1 MATNRLKGDDCERDW
16 IWEREVEAAPWEET
30 RRISAGAWERQYR
43 RLRESSP
50 FYARKFKEAGVGN
63 SFVSLGDLTQLPFT
77 TKPELKQALDEDP
90 PFGSNLCVSPDQVK
104 RVYQTSGTS
113 GVPSV
118 LALTRGDM
126 ETWTLM
132 GTRTYYATG
141 IHEHSSVLTTFGA
154 GPFVAGHTH
163 FVLLRIGVRS
173 VPVAPGDTE
182 RVVYGLRAG
191 LADTLLSTASFAQ
204 YLANRWEKD
213 SPSPPRGAISRR
225 GTRVPNALRAQGR
238 EEGRG
243 QGLTHVVTGGEPG
256 GGIPAIRDHIQ
267 SALGVTVTEVMGIG
281 DIAPSLFGECTHQ
294 QGMHFC
300 GAGHV
305 WVEMID
311 PETEEP
317 VEIETGAEGELVYT
331 TLTREA
337 MPVVRFRGGD
347 IARIEGTS
355 CECGRTSF
363 RQRVLGR
370 RDDMFIVRG
379 VNVYPTAILAVVGD
393 FRPRVTGRARVV
405 REGSSTS
412 IEPPIPIEVEVTER
426 HESNP
431 ALVAEIESAIRS
443 KLMFRGRVKL
453 VPESDFG
460 EAGYKTNLTRKA
472 PSPPRGEG

>member
-1 MATNRLKGDDCERDW
+1 MAATANRLRDDTCERDW
-16 IWEREVEAAPWEET
+16 IWER
-30 RRISAGAWERQYR
+30 QFR

-50 FYARKFKEAGVGN
+50 FYARKWRETGVGS
-63 SFVSLGDLTQLPFT
+63 SFVSLADLSALPFT
-77 TKPELKQALDEDP
+77 TKEELKGALDNDP
-90 PFGSNLCVSPDQVK
+90 PFGGNLCVAPEQVK

-113 GVPSV
+113 GAPSV
-118 LALTRGDM
+118 LGLTRGDM
-126 ETWTLM
+126 ETWTVM

-163 FVLLRIGVRS
+163 FVLLRIGS
-173 VPVAPGDTE
+173 CSIPVAPGDTE
-182 RVVYGLRAG
+182 RVVFGLRAG

-204 YLANRWEKD
+204 YLANRLEKTD
-213 SPSPPRGAISRR
+213 AEPSAI
-225 GTRVPNALRAQGR
+225 P
-238 EEGRG
+238 
-243 QGLTHVVTGGEPG
+243 LTHVVTGGEPG

-267 SALGVTVTEVMGIG
+267 RVLGVTVTEVMGIG
-281 DIAPSLFGECTHQ
+281 DIAPSLFGECPHQ

-305 WVEMID
+305 WVELID
-311 PETEEP
+311 PETQEP
-317 VEIETGAEGELVYT
+317 IEIETGAVGEMVYT

-363 RQRVLGR
+363 RQRVIGR

-393 FRPRVTGRARVV
+393 FRPRVTGRARVIRV
-405 REGSSTS
+405 GSDTS
-412 IEPPIPIEVEVTER
+412 VEPPIPIEVEVTER
-426 HESNP
+426 HGSDD
-431 ALVAEIESAIRS
+431 ALIAEIEDAIHSR
-443 KLMFRGRVKL
+443 LTFRGKVTL
-453 VPESDFG
+453 IPESEFG
-460 EAGYKTNLTRKA
+460 EAGYKTRLTVRK
-472 PSPPRGEG
+472 

>member
-1 MATNRLKGDDCERDW
+1 M
-16 IWEREVEAAPWEET
+16 
-30 RRISAGAWERQYR
+30 
-43 RLRESSP
+43 
-50 FYARKFKEAGVGN
+50 
-63 SFVSLGDLTQLPFT
+63 
-77 TKPELKQALDEDP
+77 
-90 PFGSNLCVSPDQVK
+90 
-104 RVYQTSGTS
+104 
-113 GVPSV
+113 

-126 ETWTLM
+126 ETWTVM

-163 FVLLRIGVRS
+163 FVLLRIGTRS

-182 RVVYGLRAG
+182 RVIFGLRAG

-204 YLANRWEKD
+204 YLANRLEKTD
-213 SPSPPRGAISRR
+213 AEPSAI
-225 GTRVPNALRAQGR
+225 P
-238 EEGRG
+238 
-243 QGLTHVVTGGEPG
+243 LTHVVTGGEPG

-267 SALGVTVTEVMGIG
+267 RVLDVTVTEVMGIG
-281 DIAPSLFGECTHQ
+281 DIAPSLFGECPHQ

-305 WVEMID
+305 WVELID
-311 PETEEP
+311 PETQEP
-317 VEIETGAEGELVYT
+317 IEIETGAVGEMVYT

-363 RQRVLGR
+363 RQRVIGR

-393 FRPRVTGRARVV
+393 FR
-405 REGSSTS
+405 GSETS
-412 IEPPIPIEVEVTER
+412 IEPPIPVEVEVTER
-426 HESNP
+426 HESDP
-431 ALVAEIESAIRS
+431 ALITDIENAIHSR
-443 KLMFRGRVKL
+443 LMFKSKVEL
-453 VPESDFG
+453 VLESDFG
-460 EAGYKTNLTRKA
+460 EAGYKTRLTVEK
-472 PSPPRGEG
+472 

>member
-1 MATNRLKGDDCERDW
+1 MATNRLPGDDCERDW

-30 RRISAGAWERQYR
+30 RRISVGAWERQYR

-50 FYARKFKEAGVGN
+50 FYARKFREAGVGG

-77 TKPELKQALDEDP
+77 TKDELRQALEEDP
-90 PFGSNLCVSPDQVK
+90 PFGSNLSVSPEQVK

-163 FVLLRIGVRS
+163 FVLLRIGSRS

-182 RVVYGLRAG
+182 RVVFGLRSG

-204 YLANRWEKD
+204 YLANRAE
-213 SPSPPRGAISRR
+213 R
-225 GTRVPNALRAQGR
+225 QG
-238 EEGRG
+238 EGRDLK
-243 QGLTHVVTGGEPG
+243 LTHVVTGGEPG

-267 SALGVTVTEVMGIG
+267 RVLGVTVTEVMGIG
-281 DIAPSLFGECTHQ
+281 DIAPSLFGECTYQ

-300 GAGHV
+300 GGGHV
-305 WVEMID
+305 WVELID
-311 PETEEP
+311 PESGEP
-317 VEIETGAEGELVYT
+317 MEIETGAVGELVYT

-347 IARIEGTS
+347 IARIEGTT

-379 VNVYPTAILAVVGD
+379 VNVYPAAILSVVGD

-405 REGSSTS
+405 RKGPETS
-412 IEPPIPIEVEVTER
+412 IAPPVPVQVEVTER
-426 HESNP
+426 HESDP
-431 ALVAEIESAIRS
+431 ALVAEIEGAIRS
-443 KLMFRGRVKL
+443 RLMFRSRVDL
-453 VPESDFG
+453 VLESDFG
-460 EAGYKTNLTRKA
+460 EAGYKTNLTVR
-472 PSPPRGEG
+472 R

>member
-1 MATNRLKGDDCERDW
+1 MENRLPGDTCDKDW

-30 RRISAGAWERQYR
+30 RRLSVGAWERQYR

-50 FYARKFKEAGVGN
+50 FYARKWREAGIGN
-63 SFVSLGDLTQLPFT
+63 SFVSLADLSQLPFT
-77 TKPELKQALDEDP
+77 TKQELKDALDEDP
-90 PFGSNLCVSPDQVK
+90 PFGSNLCVTPEQVK
-104 RVYQTSGTS
+104 RVYQTSGTTGS
-113 GVPSV
+113 PSV
-118 LALTRGDM
+118 LALTRTDM
-126 ETWTLM
+126 ETWTTM

-163 FVLLRIGVRS
+163 FVLLRIGARS

-182 RVVYGLRAG
+182 RVLFGLKAG
-191 LADTLLSTASFAQ
+191 LADTLLATASFAQ
-204 YLANRWEKD
+204 YLANRVEKGED
-213 SPSPPRGAISRR
+213 RGGWRLS
-225 GTRVPNALRAQGR
+225 
-238 EEGRG
+238 
-243 QGLTHVVTGGEPG
+243 HVVTGGEPG

-267 SALGVTVTEVMGIG
+267 RELGVTVTEVMGIG

-305 WVEMID
+305 WVELID
-311 PETEEP
+311 PESREP
-317 VEIETGAEGELVYT
+317 MEIEDGAEGELVYT

-337 MPVVRFRGGD
+337 MPVVRFLGGD

-363 RQRVLGR
+363 RQRVIGR

-379 VNVYPTAILAVVGD
+379 VNVYPTAILAIVGD

-405 REGSSTS
+405 RKGPETS

-426 HESNP
+426 HESDP
-431 ALVAEIESAIRS
+431 ALIAQIEDAIHSR
-443 KLMFRGRVKL
+443 LMFRGRVEL
-453 VPESDFG
+453 VPESEFG
-460 EAGYKTNLTRKA
+460 EAGYKTRLTVKR
-472 PSPPRGEG
+472 

>member
-1 MATNRLKGDDCERDW
+1 MAANRLPGDNCERDW
-16 IWEREVEAAPWEET
+16 IWEREIEAAPWEET
-30 RRISAGAWERQYR
+30 RRLSVAAWERQYR
-43 RLRESSP
+43 RIRESSP
-50 FYARKFKEAGVGN
+50 FYARKFREAGAGN
-63 SFVSLGDLTQLPFT
+63 SFVSLADLSQLPFT
-77 TKPELKQALDEDP
+77 TKQELKEALDENP
-90 PFGSNLCVSPDQVK
+90 PFGSNLCVSPEQVK

-113 GVPSV
+113 GAPSV

-126 ETWTLM
+126 ETWTIM

-163 FVLLRIGVRS
+163 FVLLRIGSRS

-182 RVVYGLRAG
+182 RVIFGLRSG

-204 YLANRWEKD
+204 FLANRLEQTD
-213 SPSPPRGAISRR
+213 AEPSAI
-225 GTRVPNALRAQGR
+225 P
-238 EEGRG
+238 
-243 QGLTHVVTGGEPG
+243 LTHVVTGGEPG

-267 SALGVTVTEVMGIG
+267 RVLGVTVTEVMGIG

-300 GAGHV
+300 GGGHV
-305 WVEMID
+305 WVELID
-311 PETEEP
+311 PETREP
-317 VEIETGAEGELVYT
+317 MEIETGAEGELAYT

-337 MPVVRFRGGD
+337 MPVVRFLGGD
-347 IARIEGTS
+347 IVRIEGTE

-379 VNVYPTAILAVVGD
+379 VNVYPAAILSVVGD

-405 REGSSTS
+405 REGPETS
-412 IEPPIPIEVEVTER
+412 IEPPIPVEVEVTER
-426 HESNP
+426 HESDRV
-431 ALVAEIESAIRS
+431 LVTQIENAIHS
-443 KLMFRGRVKL
+443 KLMFRSKVEL
-453 VPESDFG
+453 VPESEFG
-460 EAGYKTNLTRKA
+460 EAGYKTRLTVR
-472 PSPPRGEG
+472 R